1 MTRIKTGYDR
11 RRILQGMAGGV
22 AAAGA
27 MTLFGPA
34 VHAAK
39 TIKIG
44 YVSPKSG
51 PLAAFAEADDFVLGE
66 FRKSVKDGL
75 KLGSQ
80 VYQVEIITK
89 DSQSNPNRAAEV
101 TKELI
106 TRDNVGLVLVGAT
119 PETNNPVSTQC
130 ELEQIPCL
138 SSVAPWQTNFIARQA
153 NPGDPKSWKPFDY
166 TFHYF
171 WGLED
176 VIGVFTGMWNQ
187 VATNK
192 SVGAL
197 FPNDGDGNAWGD
209 KVVGFPPVLAKQG
222 FTLTDPGR
230 FQNLTDDFSA
240 QISAFRG
247 ANAEIVT
254 GVVIPP
260 DFTTFATW
268 S

>member
-11 RRILQGMAGGV
+11 RRILQGMAGGI
-22 AAAGA
+22 AAAGG

-80 VYQVEIITK
+80 VYQVEIVTK

-130 ELEQIPCL
+130 ELEQIPCI

-176 VIGVFTGMWNQ
+176 VIG
-187 VATNK
+187 
-192 SVGAL
+192 
-197 FPNDGDGNAWGD
+197 
-209 KVVGFPPVLAKQG
+209 GFHRHVES
-222 FTLTDPGR
+222 GR
-230 FQNLTDDFSA
+230 DQ
-240 QISAFRG
+240 QIGRCAVS
-247 ANAEIVT
+247 E
-254 GVVIPP
+254 
-260 DFTTFATW
+260 
-268 S
+268 